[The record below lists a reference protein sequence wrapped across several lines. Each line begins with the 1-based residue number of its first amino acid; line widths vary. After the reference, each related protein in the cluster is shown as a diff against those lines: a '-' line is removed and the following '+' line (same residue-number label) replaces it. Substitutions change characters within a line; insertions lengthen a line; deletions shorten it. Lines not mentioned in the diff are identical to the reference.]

1 MAEQAVF
8 GRMQLVRF
16 YKGRIK
22 NWLAAR
28 QLAQVLTKSCDERI
42 LPQNPSS
49 WPASLKNPTAYYL
62 NCVRFFHQKA
72 PGFLKNHRAYFRQNQ
87 RGFGEDAFHV
97 MWYGLCQVCR
107 PASFLEIGVYR
118 GQVLSLVSLLAKSLD
133 FDGFVCGVSPFTSAG
148 DTVSKY
154 SPSVDYWTDTLAN
167 FNAFDLGPPRL
178 IKGMSDAK
186 AVIQEFSSRSW
197 DFIYIDGNHEYD
209 VAKKDFL
216 HCAKILN
223 PGGKIVLDDSALL
236 TSYRPPLFAT
246 AGHPGP
252 SRLAAEVNFFGFQEI
267 LQVGHNRVFQKKS

>member
-1 MAEQAVF
+1 
-8 GRMQLVRF
+8 MQITRF
-16 YKGRIK
+16 FKGQIK
-22 NWLAAR
+22 KWLAAR
-28 QLAQVLTKSCDERI
+28 QLGQVLTKEYDEGL

-49 WPASLKNPTAYYL
+49 WPASLTDPTIYYL

-72 PGFLKNHRAYFRQNQ
+72 PDFLKTHRAYFRQGQ

-97 MWYGLCQVCR
+97 MWYGLCQVCH

-118 GQVLSLVSLLAKSLD
+118 GQVLSLVSLLAKSLG
-133 FDGFVCGVSPFTSAG
+133 FDAFVCGVSPFTSAG

-154 SPSVDYWTDTLAN
+154 SPSVDYWTDTLEN
-167 FNAFDLGPPRL
+167 FKALRLPPPKL
-178 IKGMSDAK
+178 IKGMSDAID
-186 AVIQEFSSRSW
+186 VIQEFSSRSW
-197 DFIYIDGNHEYD
+197 DIIYIDGNHEYD
-209 VAKKDFL
+209 VARRDFL

-252 SRLAAEVNFFGFQEI
+252 SRLAAEADSLGFQEV

>member
-1 MAEQAVF
+1 
-8 GRMQLVRF
+8 MQITRF
-16 YKGRIK
+16 FKGQIK
-22 NWLAAR
+22 KWLAAR
-28 QLAQVLTKSCDERI
+28 QLGQVLTKEYDERL

-49 WPASLKNPTAYYL
+49 WPASLTDPTIYYL

-72 PGFLKNHRAYFRQNQ
+72 PDFLKTHRAYFCQGQ

-97 MWYGLCQVCR
+97 MWYGLCQVCH

-133 FDGFVCGVSPFTSAG
+133 FDAFVCGVSPFTNAG

-154 SPSVDYWTDTLAN
+154 SPSVDYWADTLEN
-167 FNAFDLGPPRL
+167 FKALGLLPPKL
-178 IKGMSDAK
+178 IRGMSDAK
-186 AVIQEFSSRSW
+186 DVIHDFSSRSW
-197 DFIYIDGNHEYD
+197 DLIYIDGNHEYEI
-209 VAKKDFL
+209 AQKDFL

-252 SRLAAEVNFFGFQEI
+252 SRLAAEADSLGFQEV
-267 LQVGHNRVFQKKS
+267 LQVGHNRVFQKKF